1 MNRVLIDTNIIVD
14 IATRRE
20 PFFEHS
26 SKILELAIE
35 EKIIAYVSAS
45 AVTDMF
51 YILQKENGKSNTMQF
66 LKELFEFIDI
76 LGVDKTIIINALN
89 SDWKDFEDAV
99 QGNVAANNSLDIII
113 TRNTKDFAKIANV
126 QVIDPFH
133 FLSHIDKF

>member
-1 MNRVLIDTNIIVD
+1 MNKVLIDTNIIVD

-51 YILQKENGKSNTMQF
+51 YILQKENGKNNTMQF
-66 LKELFEFIDI
+66 LKELFEYIDI
-76 LGVDKTIIINALN
+76 LEVDKTIIINALN

-99 QGNVAANNSLDIII
+99 QGHVATNNSLDIII
-113 TRNTKDFAKIANV
+113 TRNTKDFAKLANI
-126 QVIDPFH
+126 QVLDPFH
-133 FLSHIDKF
+133 FLAL

>member
-51 YILQKENGKSNTMQF
+51 YILQKENGKNNTMQF
-66 LKELFEFIDI
+66 LKELFEYIDI

-99 QGNVAANNSLDIII
+99 QGNVATNNSLDIII
-113 TRNTKDFAKIANV
+113 TRNTKDFAKLANI
-126 QVIDPFH
+126 QVLEPSH
-133 FLSHIDKF
+133 FLAL

>member
-126 QVIDPFH
+126 QVKDPFH